1 MAQKWEYKV
10 LDYRKYTDTQLRIN
24 LSELGKNGWEI
35 AVGLNNGPYG
45 TTTDIILKRPVD
57 EKIPE
62 ITPQQRQ
69 QWTNERA
76 NSNEKFTES
85 EMEEIYKAFR

>member
-1 MAQKWEYKV
+1 MAQKWEYQILHMQKM
-10 LDYRKYTDTQLRIN
+10 TDEQLGKA
-24 LSELGKNGWEI
+24 LTELGKNGWEI

-45 TTTDIILKRPVD
+45 TTTGIILKRPED

-85 EMEEIYKAFR
+85 EMEDICRAFK